1 MKKFIKLLSILGI
14 MMALTACSGKENT
27 GSDRLETIQAK
38 GVLEVATEPYFAP
51 YEFIDPSKEGQDKYL
66 GSDMEMAKYI
76 ADDLGVEL
84 KIVPLEFGAVLSGVS
99 QGKYDLAISALAYT
113 PQRAEAMTLSKAYRL
128 PDNDKGYGI
137 LIREENKADINNA
150 DNLKGKTVVVQS
162 GSIQELLLNEQVED
176 PGEVKK
182 VSATIDGFL
191 MVEENKADA
200 CIVSVSMAELYIN
213 ANPDSGLAIVEG
225 FKFEQDPSWSGTRIG
240 IPKGEEKLEERINKI
255 IDELVESGQYMEWT
269 KTAEEQAKSLGI
281 E

>member
-1 MKKFIKLLSILGI
+1 MKKFIKLLSLVGLL
-14 MMALTACSGKENT
+14 ALTACSGKENL
-27 GSDRLETIQAK
+27 GSDRLEAIQAK

-51 YEFIDPSKEGQDKYL
+51 YEFIDPSKDGQDKYL

-137 LIREENKADINNA
+137 LIREENKETIKNA
-150 DNLKGKTVVVQS
+150 SELKGKTLVVQS
-162 GSIQELLLNEQVED
+162 GSIQELLLNEQVKD
-176 PGEVKK
+176 PAEVKK
-182 VSATIDGFL
+182 VSATTDGFL
-191 MVEENKADA
+191 MVEEKKADA
-200 CIVSVSMAELYIN
+200 CIVSVAMAELYIK
-213 ANPDSGLAIVEG
+213 ANPNSGLTLVEG
-225 FKFEQDPSWSGTRIG
+225 FKFDQDPSYSGTRIG
-240 IPKGEEKLEERINKI
+240 MPKGEKELEERINKI
-255 IDELVESGQYMEWT
+255 IDELVESGLYMEWT
-269 KTAEEQAKSLGI
+269 KTAEDQAKSLGI

>member
-1 MKKFIKLLSILGI
+1 MKKIITLLSLVGLL
-14 MMALTACSGKENT
+14 ALTACSGKENT
-27 GSDRLETIQAK
+27 GSDKLKAIQAK

-137 LIREENKADINNA
+137 LIREENKETIKNA
-150 DNLKGKTVVVQS
+150 SELKGKTLVVQS
-162 GSIQELLLNEQVED
+162 GSIQELLLTEQVKD
-176 PGEVKK
+176 PAEVKK
-182 VSATIDGFL
+182 VSATTDGFL
-191 MVEENKADA
+191 MVEEKKAEA
-200 CIVSVSMAELYIN
+200 CIVSVAMAELYIN
-213 ANPDSGLAIVEG
+213 ANPDSDLIIVDG
-225 FKFEQDPSWSGTRIG
+225 FKFDQDPSYSGTRIG
-240 IPKGEEKLEERINKI
+240 MPKGEKELEERINKI
-255 IDELVESGQYMEWT
+255 IDELVESGLYMEWT
-269 KTAEEQAKSLGI
+269 KTAEDQAKSLGI